1 MQSRIRSLRKILIFQ
16 LIALSAVAP
25 VLVGVGV
32 FFQERNKF
40 ETVFVERTNLSIV
53 LLRLYC

>member
-32 FFQERNKF
+32 FILERNKF